1 LGYIRT
7 RVLHRVLFS
16 SPLISCILASH
27 KLEYYL
33 GNSTL
38 SFINFYSFN
47 CWQES
52 SCHCMSRPYPSPVV
66 IPPPIG
72 LQEQLRQNRTAY
84 FNYRSFQ
91 QNWTVN
97 SIIHVP
103 LYRPGGSSI
112 IAGEHYFEWRPA
124 GSTLPVV
131 SVCFVIA
138 PIHLKF
144 PSSRFDGTSILICS
158 HWVPKELPHF
168 VYKEIEHIEDLN
180 P

>member
-1 LGYIRT
+1 M
-7 RVLHRVLFS
+7 
-16 SPLISCILASH
+16 SC
-27 KLEYYL
+27 
-33 GNSTL
+33 
-38 SFINFYSFN
+38 
-47 CWQES
+47 
-52 SCHCMSRPYPSPVV
+52 PYPSPVV

-91 QNWTVN
+91 QNWTVS

-103 LYRPGGSSI
+103 LYRPGGSSV

-131 SVCFVIA
+131 SVCFVITPIFKHIA

-144 PSSRFDGTSILICS
+144 PSTRFDGTSIVICF
-158 HWVPKELPHF
+158 HWVPKELTHF
-168 VYKEIEHIEDLN
+168 VYEGIELIEDLN
-180 P
+180 PYRLDSLVHTLEDFIKDFHRPLTNLNFTPTTDPLENQQ

>member
-1 LGYIRT
+1 
-7 RVLHRVLFS
+7 
-16 SPLISCILASH
+16 
-27 KLEYYL
+27 
-33 GNSTL
+33 
-38 SFINFYSFN
+38 
-47 CWQES
+47 
-52 SCHCMSRPYPSPVV
+52 MSRPYPSTVA
-66 IPPPIG
+66 IPPCIG

-103 LYRPGGSSI
+103 LYRPGGSSV

-138 PIHLKF
+138 PIFEHVAPIHLKI
-144 PSSRFDGTSILICS
+144 PSTRFDGTSIIICC

-168 VYKEIEHIEDLN
+168 VLEEVEAIEDLN
-180 P
+180 LYRLDPLVNLLEDFINDFHRPLTNLNFTPSTDPLENQQ